1 MQHATGNAVGR
12 RLFVPLA
19 RYNHARLT
27 VVANMEAG
35 RTIVTV
41 ACVGKTECVAP
52 NKHVSHR
59 VMDLFHELRKRRKRG
74 EGKGSGSDEKDLI
87 EAYLLCSS
95 DIHDNISN
103 DRVSGDPLK

>member
-1 MQHATGNAVGR
+1 
-12 RLFVPLA
+12 
-19 RYNHARLT
+19 
-27 VVANMEAG
+27 
-35 RTIVTV
+35 
-41 ACVGKTECVAP
+41 
-52 NKHVSHR
+52 
-59 VMDLFHELRKRRKRG
+59 MDLFHELRKRRKRG